1 MKKNRQRRQK
11 SYMFLWCHQCKQKH
25 DDVVYCS
32 RYFKGS
38 CSKKYCVGCIQR
50 HYGEDITD
58 DNKESWVCLYC
69 RNMCSCAFCRRRRGD
84 ETVPSEFGVSTVP
97 RKAQKRKHHEI
108 DEIKVLSNPRKD
120 LLLFTQPFFNFRS
133 QLNKLKLSWPESI
146 METRPNIWSS

>member
-1 MKKNRQRRQK
+1 
-11 SYMFLWCHQCKQKH
+11 MFLWCHQCKQKH

-50 HYGEDITD
+50 HYGEDIND

-69 RNMCSCAFCRRRRGD
+69 RNLCSCAFCRRRRGD
-84 ETVPSEFGVSTVP
+84 ESVPPSEFGVSTVP

-108 DEIKVLSNPRKD
+108 DEIDEIKVWKANAKRTFKIAGLK
-120 LLLFTQPFFNFRS
+120 LIFLGYFRS
-133 QLNKLKLSWPESI
+133 N
-146 METRPNIWSS
+146 